1 MSAYG
6 DRGHRYS
13 RRPQLFRNST
23 RVNPNDKFNNNS
35 SMNNSFQEFEES
47 EEYQMDE
54 ATYFN
59 TLRNNQTKENRWV

>member
-1 MSAYG
+1 
-6 DRGHRYS
+6 
-13 RRPQLFRNST
+13 
-23 RVNPNDKFNNNS
+23 
-35 SMNNSFQEFEES
+35 MNNSFQEFEES